1 MRVYFNLLHLINMLN
16 TDLTCMLS
24 LRPSGV
30 YKTQSFVCI
39 YIYIS
44 LKKTNDSLMVPTPI
58 LYNRETPRPKNDS
71 LTIFWWY
78 QFAHVNKQ
86 DCLRVLLALKGR

>member
-39 YIYIS
+39 YIYITKENKWFFDGAYS
-44 LKKTNDSLMVPTPI
+44 DSI
-58 LYNRETPRPKNDS
+58 
-71 LTIFWWY
+71 
-78 QFAHVNKQ
+78 
-86 DCLRVLLALKGR
+86 